1 MKWLHDDKKN
11 KLETI
16 KALTGVSQELDIID
30 LDIKN
35 KKEARKYKKQRADD
49 LEAIL
54 NNHAFTP
61 EEIDMYSRPVDLLPI
76 QQEMSAIAKNQKD
89 YDGVFNKVSEFT
101 ANVVRLEQSIRDKY
115 EEIARLQNQIEGLNA
130 VITSNNENITKG
142 NQWLAVHSRPSI
154 EAVNEKINQAILHN
168 EKCNQ
173 IGGLAAN
180 QREMIT
186 AKEEA
191 NKISSEVAIL
201 ENKKLEVISK
211 SQFNIPGLTFTDDDI
226 YLDGIPL
233 EEGQINTARLFDIGT
248 DVAIA
253 MNPNLK
259 VIFLHDASLF
269 DHEALKTIIKK
280 IEERGYQLVIE
291 LVAENDEV
299 EVKFTEEVV

>member
-1 MKWLHDDKKN
+1 
-11 KLETI
+11 
-16 KALTGVSQELDIID
+16 
-30 LDIKN
+30 
-35 KKEARKYKKQRADD
+35 
-49 LEAIL
+49 
-54 NNHAFTP
+54 
-61 EEIDMYSRPVDLLPI
+61 
-76 QQEMSAIAKNQKD
+76 
-89 YDGVFNKVSEFT
+89 VFNKVSEFT